1 MNRPYK
7 GLVPASALRAL
18 KTWQSRLCYRH
29 AALIGRLLLVREN
42 HRLSRWFSLTNQ
54 MTGCAWAR
62 PVFPCRKFHMDIDLP
77 AYWAEVLRQDA
88 QVIETFLAPNAVVNW
103 HCTNEHFTAA
113 EFIRANCE
121 YPGH

>member
-1 MNRPYK
+1 
-7 GLVPASALRAL
+7 
-18 KTWQSRLCYRH
+18 
-29 AALIGRLLLVREN
+29 
-42 HRLSRWFSLTNQ
+42 
-54 MTGCAWAR
+54 
-62 PVFPCRKFHMDIDLP
+62 MDIDLP

-103 HCTNEHFTAA
+103 HCTNEHFAAA

>member
-1 MNRPYK
+1 MMINPPLLTFSTARSF
-7 GLVPASALRAL
+7 LV
-18 KTWQSRLCYRH
+18 YH
-29 AALIGRLLLVREN
+29 REDFFHSLSFN
-42 HRLSRWFSLTNQ
+42 LHRLSRWFSLTNQ

>member
-1 MNRPYK
+1 
-7 GLVPASALRAL
+7 
-18 KTWQSRLCYRH
+18 
-29 AALIGRLLLVREN
+29 
-42 HRLSRWFSLTNQ
+42 
-54 MTGCAWAR
+54 
-62 PVFPCRKFHMDIDLP
+62 MDIDLP

-103 HCTNEHFTAA
+103 HCTKEHFTAA